1 MNEELALY
9 DAISQYAVL
18 PTEEWRHLSERIKRR
33 WFEPGAFLI
42 RAGDMPGEF
51 HFISKGLVQ
60 MSYPNQEGQAAVK
73 SFAQEGEMTGP
84 LLAWLANEAS
94 PLDIRAIEYTE
105 TMALSSTLLPDLLRR
120 HPAWEKIVSGYIE
133 ALARRM
139 ENRARSFMENTP
151 ESRYIN
157 FLRDESSLGN
167 RLPLNQVAA
176 YLGITAVSLS
186 RIRRR
191 LNNR

>member
-1 MNEELALY
+1 MNEELILY
-9 DAISQYAVL
+9 EAVCQYAEL
-18 PTEEWRHLSERIKRR
+18 PTAEWQHLIGRISRR
-33 WFEPGAFLI
+33 RFEPGTFLV

-60 MSYPNQEGQAAVK
+60 LSYPNNEGQVAVK
-73 SFAQEGEMTGP
+73 SFAQEEEMTGP
-84 LLAWLANEAS
+84 LLAWLANEPS

-105 TMALSSTLLPDLLRR
+105 TMALSIDQFPSLLRR
-120 HPAWEKIVSGYIE
+120 HPAWGKIVSGYIE
-133 ALARRM
+133 ALARKM

-151 ESRYIN
+151 EKRYIN

-167 RLPLNQVAA
+167 RLRLNQVAA
-176 YLGITAVSLS
+176 YLGITDVSLS